1 MAVEDKEKW
10 NKRYTNNPIPDR
22 PIEIIVQNANKASIN
37 RALDIAAGM
46 GRHSKYLATLGFKV
60 DALDISSLAI
70 STLQDIENI
79 SALEVDFD
87 SYELKKN
94 EYDLIVCS
102 YFLKRELFSQI
113 VEALKTDGILIY
125 ETFVYHEDNEQ
136 APSVRSFLLEEG
148 ELEDSFRDN
157 LEILQSK
164 EYWHETVK
172 GLKMKKA
179 SLVAK
184 KKNQL

>member
-1 MAVEDKEKW
+1 LAIEDKNKW

-22 PIEIIVQNANKASIN
+22 VIEIIEQNAGKATIG

-46 GRHSKYLATLGFKV
+46 GRHSKYLAKLGFKV

-70 STLQDIENI
+70 STLHGIENI
-79 SALEVDFD
+79 SATEVDFD
-87 SYELKKN
+87 SYELKKD

-102 YFLKRELFSQI
+102 YFLKRELFPQI
-113 VEALKTDGILIY
+113 VAALKKDGILIY
-125 ETFVYHEDNEQ
+125 ETFVFHEDNEQ

-148 ELEDSFRDN
+148 ELENSFKDK

-179 SLVAK
+179 SLVARK
-184 KKNQL
+184 V